1 MTNKILFFLNAD
13 SFHAHLWKNGKM
25 EAPYYFTSA
34 GDGPQRLARFLREHK
49 CPAYLLVD
57 LIEEDFRQETIPH
70 LTGSNHQ
77 ALLLRKFEQYYRNT
91 PFRLAS
97 FQFRQDEG
105 RRDDEMLFSALT
117 NANRISP
124 WLDILMQLQVP
135 LAGIY
140 SVPHTCSPLIKD
152 IDSDHL
158 LLLTWEKDAGLRQTY
173 FFNKRL
179 RFSRLTPIN
188 ADRTFAEVIA
198 NESALTQQ
206 YLRSLSLTPQGQ
218 SLNVYIVCH
227 ADDRSRLDEYLAS
240 NNQMQYAYL
249 DIAQLSKQYK
259 CQYPHT
265 DSDATPLLMSLL
277 ASHPPK
283 ANYATA
289 PHMHFYQLWQARRGM
304 YGLSA
309 VLAIVSVLW
318 SIFSV
323 FSGSAMNTEIDNIHN
338 QVGNLNREI
347 RQVSMQLPDSI
358 QGQNG
363 KNVSASDMKTAVTLM
378 QALQPYSAS
387 MQQLL
392 QGLGTTLNAFP
403 QVNTNK
409 IDWKISANGQ
419 PGAEINYAGELLA
432 FGNNYREALDYFD
445 RFQKT
450 LTQSGYIVTP
460 VSLPLDF
467 SSKSSINDDIK
478 LVGTEK
484 PYAFSLKLAWR
495 SMP

>member
-1 MTNKILFFLNAD
+1 MANKILFFLNAD
-13 SFHAHLWKNGKM
+13 SFHAHIWKNGKL

-34 GDGPQRLARFLREHK
+34 GDGPQRLARFLREHRH
-49 CPAYLLVD
+49 PAYLMVD

-97 FQFRQDEG
+97 FQFRQNEG

-117 NANRISP
+117 NANRIAP
-124 WLDILMQLQVP
+124 WLDILMQLQIP

-140 SVPHTCSPLIKD
+140 SVPHTCPPLIKD

-179 RFSRLTPIN
+179 RFSRLTPIQEGN
-188 ADRTFAEVIA
+188 SFADAISS
-198 NESALTQQ
+198 ESALTQQ

-227 ADDRSRLDEYLAS
+227 ANDRPKLDEYIAS
-240 NNQMQYAYL
+240 NNQMQFSYL
-249 DIAQLSKQYK
+249 DISQLSKQYK
-259 CQYPHT
+259 CQYSHT
-265 DSDATPLLMSLL
+265 DSDATPLLLSLL
-277 ASHPPK
+277 ATHPPR
-283 ANYATA
+283 ANYASA
-289 PHMHFYQLWQARRGM
+289 SHMHFYNLWQARRGM

-309 VLAIVSVLW
+309 VIAMVSLLW
-318 SIFSV
+318 SV
-323 FSGSAMNTEIDNIHN
+323 FSVLSGSSMNAEIDGIRN
-338 QVGNLNREI
+338 QANNLNREI

-358 QGQNG
+358 QSNNG
-363 KNVSASDMKTAVTLM
+363 KTISASDMKTAVTLM
-378 QALQPYSAS
+378 QNLQPYSAS
-387 MQQLL
+387 LQQLL
-392 QGLGTTLNAFP
+392 QGLGNTLNAFP
-403 QVNTNK
+403 LVNTSK
-409 IDWKISANGQ
+409 ITWQLTANGQ
-419 PGAEINYAGELLA
+419 PGADITYDGELLE
-432 FGNNYREALDYFD
+432 FGSNYREALDYFD

-450 LTQSGYIVTP
+450 LTQAGYNVTP
-460 VSLPLDF
+460 VNLPLDF

-495 SMP
+495 NTP